1 MSLYFDNKSTER
13 LVKRHGINLTIEKPT
28 RSAYDPVTGK
38 TSTTAT
44 PTVTVRG
51 FISVSR
57 PDTIEFTSA
66 PVGDRRVWLLPY
78 DTNGN
83 PYSVSTND
91 VIVDPVTNKR
101 LAINRVQD
109 YRSNGDLL
117 MNQLLLDE

>member
-28 RSAYDPVTGK
+28 RSAYNPITGK
-38 TSTTAT
+38 TDTTDT
-44 PTVTVRG
+44 PTITVRG

-78 DTNGN
+78 DTTGS
-83 PYSVSTND
+83 PYTISTND

-101 LAINRVQD
+101 LAVNRVQD

-117 MNQLLLDE
+117 MLQILLDE

>member
-1 MSLYFDNKSTER
+1 MSLYFNNKSTER
-13 LVKRHGINLTIEKPT
+13 LVKRHGTNLTIEKPT
-28 RSAYDPVTGK
+28 RSAYDPITGK
-38 TSTTAT
+38 TETTTT
-44 PTVTVRG
+44 PTVIVIG

-78 DTNGN
+78 DVNGS
-83 PYSVSTND
+83 PYTISTND

-101 LAINRVQD
+101 LAVNRVQD

-117 MNQLLLDE
+117 MLQILLDE

>member
-1 MSLYFDNKSTER
+1 MSLYFNNKSTER

-28 RSAYDPVTGK
+28 RSAYDPITGK
-38 TSTTAT
+38 TETTTT
-44 PTVTVRG
+44 PTVIVIG

-78 DTNGN
+78 DVNGS
-83 PYSVSTND
+83 PYTISTND
-91 VIVDPVTNKR
+91 VIVDPVTSKR
-101 LAINRVQD
+101 LAVNRVQD

-117 MNQLLLDE
+117 MLQILLDE

>member
-28 RSAYDPVTGK
+28 RSAYNPITGK
-38 TSTTAT
+38 TETTTT
-44 PTVTVRG
+44 PTVIVRG

-78 DTNGN
+78 DVNGS
-83 PYSVSTND
+83 PYTISTND

-101 LAINRVQD
+101 LAVNRVQD

-117 MNQLLLDE
+117 MLQILLDE

>member
-13 LVKRHGINLTIEKPT
+13 LIKRHGINLTIEKPT
-28 RSAYDPVTGK
+28 RSAYDPITGK
-38 TSTTAT
+38 TETTTT
-44 PTVTVRG
+44 PTVVVRG

-78 DTNGN
+78 DVNGS
-83 PYSVSTND
+83 PYTISTND

-101 LAINRVQD
+101 LAVNRVQD

-117 MNQLLLDE
+117 MLQILLDE